1 MHAMTRTLNRLS
13 DRLLGLF
20 VPKTVAAAGCV
31 TDPYDYWGAFCFCY
45 GPNNYFTAKQRCHVY
60 SNCTTTCT
68 CQYYDNNCHWT

>member
-1 MHAMTRTLNRLS
+1 MYAMTRTLNRLS

-31 TDPYDYWGAFCFCY
+31 TDPYDYWGDFCFCY

-68 CQYYDNNCHWT
+68 CQPRAKNCY